1 MSDKK
6 IISKITSGVLL
17 GTMLVYQAPVLAF
30 TKDETVY
37 SKLDASGNA
46 YNTIVSDHIR
56 NTEKEKIINDITDLL
71 NLKNNGE
78 QEYTADGNNLVW
90 KADESDIYYQGESQ
104 KELPIECSIKYELNG
119 KEVSA
124 KEIAGKSGK
133 VKITIEYTNKDK
145 HVVKINGK
153 NETLY
158 TPFVVVCGTI
168 VNNENNKNIEIINGK
183 MIDNGNKTTLI
194 GITLPGMQESL
205 GISKEKL
212 EISNKVEITMEA
224 SKFEME
230 NIVTYV
236 TPKIV
241 ESSDL
246 DMLNDIDEIYS
257 KVNELQSSSKQ
268 IEDGANKL
276 KDGSSQL
283 VDGVKELKDGT
294 SAAYSGSK
302 MIESAV
308 ESSTKSLQSDKSAAV
323 DSKTLAAIKN
333 QAESS
338 ATLSEEQKAAIK
350 AQAEAG
356 ATLTKEQE
364 AAIKAQAE
372 AGAALTEAQKTAIKE
387 QAEANAVLTKE
398 QKAAIKAQAE
408 SEAVLTETQKTAI
421 KKQATFTET
430 QKTAIITSAQSKYPA
445 TLTEAEKQLIISVAQ
460 ETAYTSAIEAAQS
473 SAKQAAG
480 QTAVQTA
487 EKIAKQVAGQT
498 AVQVA
503 ISTAK
508 QAAGT
513 TAVQVAGQTAKQ
525 AAGTT
530 AVQVAGTTAKQ
541 VAGQTATTTATQVG
555 NQAKQKFTN
564 QVVSQMTTLGES
576 LGELTDGLSTL
587 DNGVEK
593 LSVGTNQLDSGIT
606 ELAEG
611 ITKFNTE
618 GIDKICN
625 YINGD
630 LKDITT
636 RIDKLEELANN
647 YNNFTML
654 NNGDKGNVKFIM
666 ISDGIKSEEDSKEK
680 MIVEN
685 KVEGTKEENSEN
697 KD

>member
-46 YNTIVSDHIR
+46 YNTIVSDHIK

-78 QEYTADGNNLVW
+78 QEYIANGNNLVW

-145 HVVKINGK
+145 HVVKVNGK

-236 TPKIV
+236 TPKII

-283 VDGVKELKDGT
+283 VNGVKELKDGT

-372 AGAALTEAQKTAIKE
+372 AGAALTEAQKTAIKA

-398 QKAAIKAQAE
+398 QKATIKKQAT
-408 SEAVLTETQKTAI
+408 LTETQKTAI
-421 KKQATFTET
+421 IA
-430 QKTAIITSAQSKYPA
+430 SAQSKYPA

-460 ETAYTSAIEAAQS
+460 ETAYTSAIEAAQA
-473 SAKQAAG
+473 SAKQVAG
-480 QTAVQTA
+480 ETAVQTA

-513 TAVQVAGQTAKQ
+513 TAVQVAGTTAKQ

-564 QVVSQMTTLGES
+564 QVVSQMNTLGKS
-576 LGELTDGLSTL
+576 LGELTQGLSTL

-593 LSVGTNQLDSGIT
+593 LSAGTNELDSGIA

-611 ITKFNTE
+611 ITNFNTE

-654 NNGDKGNVKFIM
+654 NNGDEGNVKFIM
-666 ISDGIKSEEDSKEK
+666 ISDGIKSKEDSKEK

-685 KVEGTKEENSEN
+685 KIEETKEENLESKN
-697 KD
+697 

>member
-56 NTEKEKIINDITDLL
+56 NNEKEKIINDITDLL

-104 KELPIECSIKYELNG
+104 KELPIECSIKYELDG

-124 KEIAGKSGK
+124 KEIAGKSGN

-145 HVVKINGK
+145 HIVKINGK

-168 VNNENNKNIEIINGK
+168 VNNENNKNIEITNGK

-236 TPKIV
+236 TPKII

-372 AGAALTEAQKTAIKE
+372 AGAALTE
-387 QAEANAVLTKE
+387 E

-487 EKIAKQVAGQT
+487 ETIAKQVAGQT

-503 ISTAK
+503 IS
-508 QAAGT
+508 
-513 TAVQVAGQTAKQ
+513 TAKQ

-587 DNGVEK
+587 DSGVEK

-625 YINGD
+625 YINGN

-654 NNGDKGNVKFIM
+654 NNGNEGNVKFIM

>member
-46 YNTIVSDHIR
+46 YNTIVSDHIK

-78 QEYTADGNNLVW
+78 QEYTANGNNLVW

-168 VNNENNKNIEIINGK
+168 INNENNKNIEITNGK

-212 EISNKVEITMEA
+212 EIPNKVEITMEV

-236 TPKIV
+236 TPKII

-372 AGAALTEAQKTAIKE
+372 AGAALTE
-387 QAEANAVLTKE
+387 E

-487 EKIAKQVAGQT
+487 ETIAKQVAGQT

-513 TAVQVAGQTAKQ
+513 TAVQVASQTAKQ

-587 DNGVEK
+587 DSGVEK

-606 ELAEG
+606 ELADG

-654 NNGDKGNVKFIM
+654 NNGNEGNVKFIM

>member
-78 QEYTADGNNLVW
+78 QEYTADGNKLVW
-90 KADESDIYYQGESQ
+90 NADESDIYYQGESQ
-104 KELPIECSIKYELNG
+104 KELPIECSIKYELDG

-133 VKITIEYTNKDK
+133 VKITVEYTNKDK

-168 VNNENNKNIEIINGK
+168 INNENNKNIEITNGK

-205 GISKEKL
+205 GISKGKL
-212 EISNKVEITMEA
+212 EIPNKLEVTME
-224 SKFEME
+224 SSNFEIG

-236 TPKIV
+236 TPKII

-246 DMLNDIDEIYS
+246 DILNDIDEIYS

-283 VDGVKELKDGT
+283 VSGVKELKDGT

-308 ESSTKSLQSDKSAAV
+308 ASSTKNLQSDKSAAV
-323 DSKTLAAIKN
+323 DSKTLAEIKN

-372 AGAALTEAQKTAIKE
+372 AGAALTETQKTAIKA

-398 QKAAIKAQAE
+398 QKAVIKAQAE
-408 SEAVLTETQKTAI
+408 ANATLTEAQKTEV
-421 KKQATFTET
+421 KKQATLTEA

-460 ETAYTSAIEAAQS
+460 ETAYTSAIEAARES
-473 SAKQAAG
+473 
-480 QTAVQTA
+480 
-487 EKIAKQVAGQT
+487 
-498 AVQVA
+498 
-503 ISTAK
+503 AK

-513 TAVQVAGQTAKQ
+513 TAVE
-525 AAGTT
+525 
-530 AVQVAGTTAKQ
+530 VAGTTAKQ

-564 QVVSQMTTLGES
+564 QVVSQMNTLGKS

-593 LSVGTNQLDSGIT
+593 LSAGTNELDSGIE

>member
-37 SKLDASGNA
+37 SKLDTSGNA

-78 QEYTADGNNLVW
+78 QGYTVDGNKLVW
-90 KADESDIYYQGESQ
+90 NADESDIYYQGESQ
-104 KELPIECSIKYELNG
+104 KELPIECSIKYELDG

-124 KEIAGKSGK
+124 KEIAGKSEK
-133 VKITIEYTNKDK
+133 VKITVEYTNKDK

-168 VNNENNKNIEIINGK
+168 INNENNKNIEITNGK

-205 GISKEKL
+205 GISKGKL
-212 EISNKVEITMEA
+212 EIPNKLEITME
-224 SKFEME
+224 SSNFEIG

-236 TPKIV
+236 TPKII

-246 DMLNDIDEIYS
+246 DILNDIDEIYS

-283 VDGVKELKDGT
+283 VSGVKELKDGT
-294 SAAYSGSK
+294 SAAYNGSK

-308 ESSTKSLQSDKSAAV
+308 ASSTKNLQSDKSAAV
-323 DSKTLAAIKN
+323 DSKTLAAIK
-333 QAESS
+333 
-338 ATLSEEQKAAIK
+338 
-350 AQAEAG
+350 
-356 ATLTKEQE
+356 
-364 AAIKAQAE
+364 
-372 AGAALTEAQKTAIKE
+372 
-387 QAEANAVLTKE
+387 
-398 QKAAIKAQAE
+398 
-408 SEAVLTETQKTAI
+408 
-421 KKQATFTET
+421 KQA
-430 QKTAIITSAQSKYPA
+430 
-445 TLTEAEKQLIISVAQ
+445 
-460 ETAYTSAIEAAQS
+460 
-473 SAKQAAG
+473 
-480 QTAVQTA
+480 
-487 EKIAKQVAGQT
+487 
-498 AVQVA
+498 
-503 ISTAK
+503 
-508 QAAGT
+508 
-513 TAVQVAGQTAKQ
+513 
-525 AAGTT
+525 
-530 AVQVAGTTAKQ
+530 
-541 VAGQTATTTATQVG
+541 AGQTATTTATQVG

-564 QVVSQMTTLGES
+564 QVVSQMNTLGKS

-593 LSVGTNQLDSGIT
+593 LSAGTNELDSGIT

-685 KVEGTKEENSEN
+685 KAEGTKEENSEN

>member
-6 IISKITSGVLL
+6 IISKVTSGVLL

-46 YNTIVSDHIR
+46 YNTIVSEHII
-56 NTEKEKIINDITDLL
+56 NNEKEKIINDITDLL

-78 QEYTADGNNLVW
+78 QEYTEDGNKLVW
-90 KADESDIYYQGESQ
+90 NADESDIYYQGESQ
-104 KELPIECSIKYELNG
+104 KELPIECSIKYELDG
-119 KEVSA
+119 KEVTS
-124 KEIAGKSGK
+124 KEIAGKSGN

-145 HVVKINGK
+145 HIVNINGK

-158 TPFVVVCGTI
+158 TPFVVVCGAI
-168 VNNENNKNIEIINGK
+168 INNENNKNIEITNGK
-183 MIDNGNKTTLI
+183 MIDNGNKTTII

-205 GISKEKL
+205 GISKDKL
-212 EISNKVEITMEA
+212 EIPNKVEITMEA
-224 SKFEME
+224 SNFEMS

-236 TPKIV
+236 TPKII

-246 DMLNDIDEIYS
+246 DILNDIDEIYS
-257 KVNELQSSSKQ
+257 KVNELQSSSEQ

-294 SAAYSGSK
+294 STAYSGSK
-302 MIESAV
+302 MIENAV
-308 ESSTKSLQSDKSAAV
+308 ISSTKSLQSDKSEAI
-323 DSKTLAAIKN
+323 DSTTLEAIKN

-338 ATLSEEQKAAIK
+338 ATLTEAQKTAIK
-350 AQAEAG
+350 AQAETG
-356 ATLTKEQE
+356 ATLTETQKT
-364 AAIKAQAE
+364 AIKAQAE
-372 AGAALTEAQKTAIKE
+372 VSATLTETQKSAIKAQAESGAILTEAQKTAIK
-387 QAEANAVLTKE
+387 
-398 QKAAIKAQAE
+398 
-408 SEAVLTETQKTAI
+408 
-421 KKQATFTET
+421 KQATLTET
-430 QKTAIITSAQSKYPA
+430 QKTAIITSAQSKYGE
-445 TLTEAEKQLIISVAQ
+445 TLTDAEKQLIISVAQ
-460 ETAYTSAIEAAQS
+460 ETAYTSAIEAAQA
-473 SAKQAAG
+473 SAKQVAG
-480 QTAVQTA
+480 ETAVQTA
-487 EKIAKQVAGQT
+487 EEIAKQVAGET

-503 ISTAK
+503 ETTAK
-508 QAAGT
+508 QT
-513 TAVQVAGQTAKQ
+513 
-525 AAGTT
+525 AGTT
-530 AVQVAGTTAKQ
+530 AVQVAGT
-541 VAGQTATTTATQVG
+541 TATTTATQVG

-564 QVVSQMTTLGES
+564 QVVSQMNTLGES
-576 LGELTDGLSTL
+576 LGELTEGLSTL

-593 LSVGTNQLDSGIT
+593 LSEGTNQLDSGIT

-636 RIDKLEELANN
+636 RIDKLEELAND

-654 NNGDKGNVKFIM
+654 NSGDEGNVKFIM

-685 KVEGTKEENSEN
+685 EVEGTKEENSEN

>member
-78 QEYTADGNNLVW
+78 QEYTVDGNNLIW

-104 KELPIECSIKYELNG
+104 KELPIECSIKYELDG

-124 KEIAGKSGK
+124 KEIAGKSGN

-168 VNNENNKNIEIINGK
+168 INNENNKNIEIKNGK

-212 EISNKVEITMEA
+212 EIPNKVEITMEA
-224 SKFEME
+224 SNFEME

-236 TPKIV
+236 TPKII

-283 VDGVKELKDGT
+283 VDGVK
-294 SAAYSGSK
+294 
-302 MIESAV
+302 
-308 ESSTKSLQSDKSAAV
+308 
-323 DSKTLAAIKN
+323 
-333 QAESS
+333 
-338 ATLSEEQKAAIK
+338 
-350 AQAEAG
+350 
-356 ATLTKEQE
+356 
-364 AAIKAQAE
+364 
-372 AGAALTEAQKTAIKE
+372 
-387 QAEANAVLTKE
+387 
-398 QKAAIKAQAE
+398 
-408 SEAVLTETQKTAI
+408 
-421 KKQATFTET
+421 
-430 QKTAIITSAQSKYPA
+430 
-445 TLTEAEKQLIISVAQ
+445 
-460 ETAYTSAIEAAQS
+460 
-473 SAKQAAG
+473 
-480 QTAVQTA
+480 
-487 EKIAKQVAGQT
+487 
-498 AVQVA
+498 
-503 ISTAK
+503 
-508 QAAGT
+508 
-513 TAVQVAGQTAKQ
+513 
-525 AAGTT
+525 
-530 AVQVAGTTAKQ
+530 
-541 VAGQTATTTATQVG
+541 
-555 NQAKQKFTN
+555 
-564 QVVSQMTTLGES
+564 
-576 LGELTDGLSTL
+576 
-587 DNGVEK
+587 
-593 LSVGTNQLDSGIT
+593 
-606 ELAEG
+606 
-611 ITKFNTE
+611 
-618 GIDKICN
+618 
-625 YINGD
+625 
-630 LKDITT
+630 
-636 RIDKLEELANN
+636 
-647 YNNFTML
+647 
-654 NNGDKGNVKFIM
+654 
-666 ISDGIKSEEDSKEK
+666 
-680 MIVEN
+680 
-685 KVEGTKEENSEN
+685 
-697 KD
+697 

>member
-78 QEYTADGNNLVW
+78 QEYTTDGNNLVW

-104 KELPIECSIKYELNG
+104 KELPIECSIKYELDG

-124 KEIAGKSGK
+124 KEIAGKSGN

-168 VNNENNKNIEIINGK
+168 INNENNKNIEITNGK

-212 EISNKVEITMEA
+212 EIPNKVEITMEA
-224 SKFEME
+224 SNFEME

-236 TPKIV
+236 TPKII

-257 KVNELQSSSKQ
+257 RVNELQSSNKQ

-338 ATLSEEQKAAIK
+338 ATLSEGQK
-350 AQAEAG
+350 
-356 ATLTKEQE
+356 

-372 AGAALTEAQKTAIKE
+372 AGAALTEAQKTAIK
-387 QAEANAVLTKE
+387 
-398 QKAAIKAQAE
+398 
-408 SEAVLTETQKTAI
+408 
-421 KKQATFTET
+421 KQATLTEA
-430 QKTAIITSAQSKYPA
+430 QKTAIITSAQSKYGA

-480 QTAVQTA
+480 ETAVQTA
-487 EKIAKQVAGQT
+487 ETIAKQVAGET

-525 AAGTT
+525 ATGTT

-576 LGELTDGLSTL
+576 LGELTEGLSTL
-587 DNGVEK
+587 DSGVEK

-636 RIDKLEELANN
+636 RIDRLEELANN

>member
-46 YNTIVSDHIR
+46 YNTIVSDHIK

-78 QEYTADGNNLVW
+78 QEYTANGNNLVW

-168 VNNENNKNIEIINGK
+168 INNENNKNIEITNGK

-212 EISNKVEITMEA
+212 EIPNKVEITMEA

-236 TPKIV
+236 TPKII

-372 AGAALTEAQKTAIKE
+372 AGAALTE
-387 QAEANAVLTKE
+387 E

-487 EKIAKQVAGQT
+487 ETIAKQVAGQT

-530 AVQVAGTTAKQ
+530 AVQVAGQTAKQ

-587 DNGVEK
+587 DSGVEK

-606 ELAEG
+606 ELADG

-654 NNGDKGNVKFIM
+654 NNGNEGNVKFIM

>member
-78 QEYTADGNNLVW
+78 QEYTVDGNNLIW

-104 KELPIECSIKYELNG
+104 KELPIECSIKYELDG

-124 KEIAGKSGK
+124 KEIAGKSGN

-153 NETLY
+153 DETLY

-168 VNNENNKNIEIINGK
+168 INNENNKNIEIKNGK

-212 EISNKVEITMEA
+212 EIPNKVEITMEA
-224 SKFEME
+224 SNFEME

-236 TPKIV
+236 TPKII

-276 KDGSSQL
+276 KDG
-283 VDGVKELKDGT
+283 T

-308 ESSTKSLQSDKSAAV
+308 ASSTKSLQSDKSAAV
-323 DSKTLAAIKN
+323 DSKTLATIKN

-338 ATLSEEQKAAIK
+338 ATLSGKQKAAIK

-356 ATLTKEQE
+356 AALTKEQE

-372 AGAALTEAQKTAIKE
+372 AGAALTEAQKTAIKA

-408 SEAVLTETQKTAI
+408 ANATLTEAQKTAI

-473 SAKQAAG
+473 SAKQVAG
-480 QTAVQTA
+480 QTAKQAA
-487 EKIAKQVAGQT
+487 ETIAKQVAGQT

-530 AVQVAGTTAKQ
+530 AVQVAGQTAKQ

-564 QVVSQMTTLGES
+564 QVVSQMTTLCES
-576 LGELTDGLSTL
+576 LGELTQGLSTL
-587 DNGVEK
+587 DSGVEK
-593 LSVGTNQLDSGIT
+593 LSAGTNQLDSGIT

-654 NNGDKGNVKFIM
+654 NNGNEGNVKFIM

-680 MIVEN
+680 IIVEN
-685 KVEGTKEENSEN
+685 KVEGTKEESSEE

>member
-104 KELPIECSIKYELNG
+104 KELPIECSIKYELDG

-124 KEIAGKSGK
+124 KEIAGKSGN

-145 HVVKINGK
+145 HVVKVNGK

-168 VNNENNKNIEIINGK
+168 VNNEKNKNIEITNGK

-236 TPKIV
+236 TPKII

-372 AGAALTEAQKTAIKE
+372 AGAALTEEQKAAIKA

-480 QTAVQTA
+480 QTAET
-487 EKIAKQVAGQT
+487 IAKQVAGET

-564 QVVSQMTTLGES
+564 QVVSQMSTLGES
-576 LGELTDGLSTL
+576 LGELTQGLSTL
-587 DNGVEK
+587 DSGVEK
-593 LSVGTNQLDSGIT
+593 LSAGTNELDSGIT
-606 ELAEG
+606 ELADG

-630 LKDITT
+630 LKDIIT

-654 NNGDKGNVKFIM
+654 NNGNEGNVKFIM

-685 KVEGTKEENSEN
+685 KVEGIKEEKSEN
-697 KD
+697 KY

>member
-46 YNTIVSDHIR
+46 YNTIVSDHIK

-78 QEYTADGNNLVW
+78 QEYTADGNKLVW
-90 KADESDIYYQGESQ
+90 NADESDIYYQGESQ
-104 KELPIECSIKYELNG
+104 KELPIKCSIKYELDG

-124 KEIAGKSGK
+124 KEIAGKSGN

-168 VNNENNKNIEIINGK
+168 INNENNKNIEITNGK

-205 GISKEKL
+205 GISKGKL
-212 EISNKVEITMEA
+212 EIPNKVEITMKA
-224 SKFEME
+224 SNFEIG

-236 TPKIV
+236 TPKII

-246 DMLNDIDEIYS
+246 DILNDIDEIYS

-283 VDGVKELKDGT
+283 VSGVKELKDGT

-308 ESSTKSLQSDKSAAV
+308 ASSTKNLQSDKSAAV

-338 ATLSEEQKAAIK
+338 ATLSKEQKAAIK

-372 AGAALTEAQKTAIKE
+372 AGA
-387 QAEANAVLTKE
+387 NAVLTKE
-398 QKAAIKAQAE
+398 QKAVIKAQAE
-408 SEAVLTETQKTAI
+408 ASATLTETQKTAI
-421 KKQATFTET
+421 KKQATFTEA

-460 ETAYTSAIEAAQS
+460 ETAYTSAIEAAQA

-487 EKIAKQVAGQT
+487 ETIAKQVAGET
-498 AVQVA
+498 AEQVA

-513 TAVQVAGQTAKQ
+513 TAVQVAGEAAKQ

-530 AVQVAGTTAKQ
+530 AVEVAGTTAKQ

-564 QVVSQMTTLGES
+564 QVVSQMNTLGKS

-593 LSVGTNQLDSGIT
+593 LSAGTNELDSGIV

>member
-46 YNTIVSDHIR
+46 YNTIVSDHIK

-78 QEYTADGNNLVW
+78 QEYTANGNKLIW

-104 KELPIECSIKYELNG
+104 KELPIECSIKYELDG

-168 VNNENNKNIEIINGK
+168 INNENNKNIEITNGK

-205 GISKEKL
+205 GISKGKL
-212 EISNKVEITMEA
+212 KIPNKVEITMEA
-224 SKFEME
+224 SNFEME

-236 TPKIV
+236 TPKII

-294 SAAYSGSK
+294 SAAYNGSK

-308 ESSTKSLQSDKSAAV
+308 ASSTKSLQSDKSDAV
-323 DSKTLAAIKN
+323 DSKTLTAIKA
-333 QAESS
+333 QAESA
-338 ATLSEEQKAAIK
+338 ATLSETQKVAIK

-356 ATLTKEQE
+356 ATLTDEQKAE
-364 AAIKAQAE
+364 IKAQAE
-372 AGAALTEAQKTAIKE
+372 AKAT
-387 QAEANAVLTKE
+387 LTKE
-398 QKAAIKAQAE
+398 QKAEIKAQAE
-408 SEAVLTETQKTAI
+408 AEATLTDEQKTLI
-421 KKQATFTET
+421 KKQATFTTE
-430 QKTAIITSAQSKYPA
+430 QKTAIITNAQSKYGA
-445 TLTEAEKQLIISVAQ
+445 TLTDAEKQLIIAVAQ
-460 ETAYTSAIEAAQS
+460 ETAYTAAINAAQT

-480 QTAVQTA
+480 IAAVQTA
-487 EKIAKQVAGQT
+487 EEV
-498 AVQVA
+498 
-503 ISTAK
+503 AK

-513 TAVQVAGQTAKQ
+513 TAVQVAGATAKQ

-541 VAGQTATTTATQVG
+541 VAGQTATSTATQVG

-564 QVVSQMTTLGES
+564 QVVSQMSTLGQS

-593 LSVGTNQLDSGIT
+593 LSTGTNQLDLGIT

-625 YINGD
+625 YINAD

-636 RIDKLEELANN
+636 RIDKLEELANS

-654 NNGDKGNVKFIM
+654 NNGNEGNVKFIM
-666 ISDGIKSEEDSKEK
+666 ISDGIKSEEESKEK

-685 KVEGTKEENSEN
+685 KEENAKEETSEN